1 MKSKV
6 KKRCKQMLTGLLA
19 LSMLCGLLLQ
29 NTVNVSAATTAK
41 TTVSSYGRLGNVD
54 VGSKTKTGTWWKINV
69 GSKTAFC
76 LSLGKTCHTGNTYQ
90 VTDTHTW
97 NQNTG
102 GEKHGYYAK
111 IIRFYVNDC
120 NRAKKGFVLGQAL
133 IWAVSEGNTSEAN
146 LKNVIK
152 QVKANTGYFPNKTVA
167 DLYKQIFQPTGAWEA
182 QATMWEKTGAT
193 KGYQKLITV
202 DADIVQNPNYK
213 TNTGHPGY
221 LQIR

>member
-19 LSMLCGLLLQ
+19 LSMLCGLLPQ
-29 NTVNVSAATTAK
+29 NTVSVSAATTAK
-41 TTVSSYGRLGNVD
+41 TKVSSYGRLGNVD

-102 GEKHGYYAK
+102 GEKHGY
-111 IIRFYVNDC
+111 
-120 NRAKKGFVLGQAL
+120 
-133 IWAVSEGNTSEAN
+133 
-146 LKNVIK
+146 
-152 QVKANTGYFPNKTVA
+152 
-167 DLYKQIFQPTGAWEA
+167 
-182 QATMWEKTGAT
+182 
-193 KGYQKLITV
+193 
-202 DADIVQNPNYK
+202 
-213 TNTGHPGY
+213 
-221 LQIR
+221 

>member
-19 LSMLCGLLLQ
+19 LSMLCGLLPQ
-29 NTVNVSAATTAK
+29 NTVSVSAATTAK
-41 TTVSSYGRLGNVD
+41 TKVSSYGRLGNVD

-120 NRAKKGFVLGQAL
+120 CSWSGAYLGG
-133 IWAVSEGNTSEAN
+133 IRG
-146 LKNVIK
+146 K
-152 QVKANTGYFPNKTVA
+152 YF
-167 DLYKQIFQPTGAWEA
+167 
-182 QATMWEKTGAT
+182 
-193 KGYQKLITV
+193 
-202 DADIVQNPNYK
+202 
-213 TNTGHPGY
+213 
-221 LQIR
+221 